1 MPLHDTNLTLQVQYP
16 RELSQKGEN
25 PLVESDLV
33 GLQISVSEFF
43 SVLVEGQQR
52 TNKIQFLLSW
62 ASREVCTSVSQQVGF
77 WICNFTNKEKSHIY
91 GLTSGPFINS
101 GWILKLETE
110 RTDPPAIQLFLLNLC
125 ICKSSEKQT
134 NKQTNTHKTP
144 NPPKAAKTL

>member
-16 RELSQKGEN
+16 RELSQKGES

-62 ASREVCTSVSQQVGF
+62 ASREVCTSVSQQLGF
-77 WICNFTNKEKSHIY
+77 ESVTSQTKKRVIFM
-91 GLTSGPFINS
+91 GLQVDLSLTQAAHSNWKQRGQ
-101 GWILKLETE
+101 ILL
-110 RTDPPAIQLFLLNLC
+110 QF
-125 ICKSSEKQT
+125 SSF
-134 NKQTNTHKTP
+134 
-144 NPPKAAKTL
+144 